1 LEKPLLLLFLFL
13 FLLLYLFRRRTHETP
28 LHMGI

>member
-1 LEKPLLLLFLFL
+1 LEKPLLLFFLFL